1 MQDTVAQ
8 MRLRKAA
15 LTELASRV
23 PERNFPDLKDALIM
37 HDRDRN
43 GKVPVEQFVR
53 CLKLAQMNATPREID
68 LLI

>member
-43 GKVPVEQFVR
+43 GKVPAEQFVR